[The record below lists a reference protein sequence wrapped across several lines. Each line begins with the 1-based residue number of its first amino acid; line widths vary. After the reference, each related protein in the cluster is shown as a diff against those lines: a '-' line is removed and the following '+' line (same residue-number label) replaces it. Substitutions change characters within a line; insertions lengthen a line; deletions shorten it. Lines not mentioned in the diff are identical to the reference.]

1 MLLDVQLEACEKRR
15 RPGDALRRGRDDVV
29 VALLL
34 LLPPPIKRDFQLLR
48 EDVVASVVE
57 VMLWASVDVGIG
69 LDDAA
74 MMMMMIDEDDH
85 CSVFCIQTNKKT
97 FSLDL
102 FSHW

>member
-1 MLLDVQLEACEKRR
+1 LEACEKRR

-48 EDVVASVVE
+48 EDVNDYVVD

-85 CSVFCIQTNKKT
+85 WSVFYIQTNKKT